1 MSFERVVHEDLS
13 KTLPYGLWFYIKPCL
28 RDILLGDSASTE
40 VGEIERRCEK
50 NSYRFCFCFCNA
62 LYLMHNR
69 NKMNF
74 IEFRNR
80 FLSLAYFTTNQV
92 YATYPEFNRNN
103 LGRWVRQGY
112 LIRLRQGYYTF
123 PEYRESTEF
132 ALYFANKIYKPSYIS
147 LHTALS
153 FYGIIPEAV
162 PQISSVTTLKT
173 ITFNNDFGEY
183 SYKNIKPDMM
193 FGYDLRE
200 MEGGRRIM
208 FATPEKALIDLLYLY
223 PFYNTEHDLEELRLD
238 ESYMEDDFNAER
250 LTEFSDRIGSKALSN
265 RIEMLRKVHNIK

>member
-1 MSFERVVHEDLS
+1 
-13 KTLPYGLWFYIKPCL
+13 
-28 RDILLGDSASTE
+28 
-40 VGEIERRCEK
+40 
-50 NSYRFCFCFCNA
+50 
-62 LYLMHNR
+62 MHNR
-69 NKMNF
+69 NRMNF
-74 IEFRNR
+74 IKFRNR
-80 FLSLAYFTTNQV
+80 FQSLACFTTNQV
-92 YATYPEFNRNN
+92 FASYPEFNRNN

-112 LIRLRQGYYTF
+112 LVRLRQGYYAF

-132 ALYFANKIYKPSYIS
+132 ALWFANIIYKPSYIS

-162 PQISSVTTLKT
+162 PQITSVTTLKT
-173 ITFNNDFGEY
+173 KTFSNDFGEY

-223 PFYNTEHDLEELRLD
+223 PFYNTERDLEELRLD
-238 ESYMEDDFNAER
+238 ESYMEDDFNAKR

-265 RIEMLRKVHNIK
+265 RIKMLRKVHNL